1 MKEDHNG
8 IVVSK
13 FKDKR
18 DIFLLSTRHKL
29 DIVDTGK
36 QSRKKES
43 ILKPEVILFYNAG
56 KAGIDLSDQLASYSS
71 PVRKSIRWYHKV
83 MTEILLN
90 TSVINAQIMH
100 NIKHNDSK
108 MNVKQFH
115 ESLID
120 KMLDLKP
127 TSRKLPQQMKMPN
140 TPQSTG
146 NQRRSAAPKHKIEE
160 TEEKCPRNR
169 KLRKR
174 CSECY
179 KKISQEKGFR

>member
-1 MKEDHNG
+1 M
-8 IVVSK
+8 SK
-13 FKDKR
+13 FKDKG

-29 DIVDTGK
+29 DIIDTGK

-43 ILKPEVILFYNAG
+43 ISKPDVILFYNAG
-56 KAGIDLSDQLASYSS
+56 KVGIDLSDQLASYSS
-71 PVRKSIRWYHKV
+71 PVRKSIRWYHKI

-108 MNVKQFH
+108 MNVKQFR

-120 KMLDLKP
+120 EMLDLRS
-127 TSRKLPQQMKMPN
+127 TSRKLSQQMTVPN
-140 TPQSTG
+140 TLKSTG
-146 NQRRSAAPKHKIEE
+146 NQRRSVAPKHKLEE
-160 TEEKCPRNR
+160 TEEKCPRNK

-179 KKISQEKGFR
+179 KNISQEKRFR